1 MCLSHPIAAAQTK
14 EVRRILIL
22 NEMDTSYP
30 GLRIVNDGIQAA
42 LNDSPYQLQLYSEHM
57 DTSLFPDP
65 ADQQQ
70 VRAFYIRKYQNRKPD
85 VIITVGPS
93 PLQFMEEVHQRV
105 FPGVPIVFCVPNANA
120 PGAPALDSDFTGV
133 ENDMAPAETVQIG
146 LQLQPGTK
154 NVVVVGGVA
163 PFDRE
168 GLAAVKK
175 ALKPYEGSLDISYL
189 TNLAVPDLLK
199 RLQHLPNHT
208 LVLLTSVGQDAA
220 GTTFKANEIGPLV
233 AAAANAPV
241 FGLFD
246 VYLNH
251 GEVGGYLSSLSEQ
264 GKVAGSMA
272 LRMLRG
278 EKPRD
283 IPRVKG
289 VNTYMFDWRALK
301 RWGLK
306 ESALPPG
313 SIVLNRQLTVWES
326 TGGTSLAGLLCSW
339 AKQYSFSRWSGSGGK
354 KKEREVQQR
363 VSSSLARRHGSHSR
377 TEASRTN

>member
-1 MCLSHPIAAAQTK
+1 
-14 EVRRILIL
+14 
-22 NEMDTSYP
+22 
-30 GLRIVNDGIQAA
+30 
-42 LNDSPYQLQLYSEHM
+42 
-57 DTSLFPDP
+57 
-65 ADQQQ
+65 
-70 VRAFYIRKYQNRKPD
+70 
-85 VIITVGPS
+85 
-93 PLQFMEEVHQRV
+93 MEEVHQRV
-105 FPGVPIVFCVPNANA
+105 FPGVPIVFCVPNGSA

-168 GLAAVKK
+168 GLAAVKE
-175 ALKPYEGSLDISYL
+175 ALKPYEGRLDISYL
-189 TNLAVPDLLK
+189 TDLAVPDLLK

-220 GTTFKANEIGPLV
+220 GTSFKANEIGPLV

-246 VYLNH
+246 VFLNH
-251 GEVGGYLSSLSEQ
+251 GEVGGYLSNLSEQ

-278 EKPRD
+278 EKPQD

-306 ESALPPG
+306 ESELPPG

-326 TGGTSLAGLLCSW
+326 YKWYIIGGIALFLAETILIFALVWQREGRRRSER
-339 AKQYSFSRWSGSGGK
+339 YS
-354 KKEREVQQR
+354 RELVLRSPVAMVVTRGPTAQKRTDQQQVHR
-363 VSSSLARRHGSHSR
+363 ALRLH
-377 TEASRTN
+377 N